1 MVRHGNVKNIANE
14 AIDAEYGHEEQTDL
28 YYGNEYD
35 DEEYYDQGSKMKA
48 NKKSKNTMAYEED
61 LDVDDMDEEMRKAI
75 EESKKSAKKKNKKK
89 NEPE

>member
-35 DEEYYDQGSKMKA
+35 DEEYYD
-48 NKKSKNTMAYEED
+48 
-61 LDVDDMDEEMRKAI
+61 
-75 EESKKSAKKKNKKK
+75 
-89 NEPE
+89 